1 LKLQITEHERERK
14 MKDISETRAR
24 LKGIFNITVT
34 PFSKDGAID
43 RAGLS
48 RSIERVIG
56 LGFDGVLIGGTY
68 GEFPAMST
76 EERADVFRHVMDVVG
91 DRVPVMLCSAHS
103 DVRIVYD
110 LTKLAGDLGGLPMVT
125 PPYVSEVTDGQIVS
139 FFRDMAPLSKT
150 GILVYNAPGI
160 GITLSPTLLE
170 QLADIDNVAGIKQG
184 DLNPTAIDQIANR
197 LGGRLR
203 LFCAS
208 DLAFL
213 GPVMAGF
220 DGISSTNSCALPEL
234 ILATYR
240 ALEKGDAAAARD
252 LHQLW
257 YPFRALARKH
267 GQPQTT
273 KAAMNLRGFDGGS
286 VRQPLR
292 DLDEAVHNEIS
303 AVLDSLAGDTRTKVT
318 LAA

>member
-1 LKLQITEHERERK
+1 

-103 DVRIVYD
+103 DVRVVRD

-170 QLADIDNVAGIKQG
+170 QLADIGNVAGIKQG

>member
-1 LKLQITEHERERK
+1 

-76 EERADVFRHVMDVVG
+76 EERADVFRHVMDVIG

-103 DVRIVYD
+103 DVRVVRD

>member
-1 LKLQITEHERERK
+1 
-14 MKDISETRAR
+14 MKDITETRAR

-34 PFSKDGAID
+34 PFSKDGEID
-43 RAGLS
+43 KAGIA
-48 RSIERVIG
+48 RSVERVIG
-56 LGFDGVLIGGTY
+56 LGFDGILIGGTY

-76 EERADVFRHVMDVVG
+76 EERADLFRHVMDVVG
-91 DRVPVMLCSAHS
+91 DRIPVMLCSAHS
-103 DVRIVYD
+103 DVRVVKE
-110 LTKLAGDLGGLPMVT
+110 LTQLAGDLGGLPMVT
-125 PPYVSEVTDGQIVS
+125 PPYVSEVTDGQIAS

-150 GILVYNAPGI
+150 GILIYNAPGI
-160 GITLSPTLLE
+160 GITLSPSLLE
-170 QLADIDNVAGIKQG
+170 RIADLENIAGVKQG

-213 GPVMAGF
+213 GPMMAGF

-240 ALEKGDAAAARD
+240 ALEAGDARAARE

-257 YPFRALARKH
+257 YPLRALARKH

-286 VRQPLR
+286 VRLPLR
-292 DLDEAVHNEIS
+292 DIDGAAHAEVS
-303 AVLDSLAGDTRTKVT
+303 AVLAALANENRSQVT
-318 LAA
+318 LAV

>member
-1 LKLQITEHERERK
+1 

-34 PFSKDGAID
+34 PFGKDGAID
-43 RAGLS
+43 HAGLS
-48 RSIERVIG
+48 RSIDRVIG

-103 DVRIVYD
+103 DVRIVRD

-170 QLADIDNVAGIKQG
+170 QLADIGNVAGIKQG

>member
-1 LKLQITEHERERK
+1 
-14 MKDISETRAR
+14 MKDIDETRAR

-34 PFSKDGAID
+34 PFAKDGSID
-43 RAGLS
+43 EKGLA
-48 RSIERVIG
+48 RSLERVMA

-76 EERADVFRHVMDVVG
+76 EERVRLFRLVMDVIG
-91 DRVPVMLCSAHS
+91 GRVPAMLCSAHS
-103 DVRIVYD
+103 DVRVVRE
-110 LTKLAGDLGGLPMVT
+110 LTALAGDLGGLPMVT

-160 GITLSPTLLE
+160 GITLAPALLE
-170 QLADIDNVAGIKQG
+170 QLADIDNVAGVKQG

-213 GPVMAGF
+213 GPMMAGF

-240 ALEKGDAAAARD
+240 AVERGDAATARA

-257 YPFRALARKH
+257 YPFRALARKN

-286 VRQPLR
+286 VRAPLR
-292 DLDEAVHNEIS
+292 DLDPSVVADIA
-303 AVLDSLAGDTRTKVT
+303 AVLADLASDTRAQVT